1 MLPEDA
7 KSGPCAEKSTT
18 DARSH
23 LRSAGFFDQASDAI
37 FVFDDVCSFV
47 DANRRACE
55 MLGFTRD
62 EIVARTVA
70 DLIPAEDLALSPL
83 LMPELRTGKTVV
95 VSRRMRCKDGNM
107 VCIELSARKLD
118 DDIYLGIA
126 RDVTQRNLTEEA
138 LRRSEAS
145 FRTLIELLPDGVVV
159 HRDGRILYVNP
170 EIVRCL
176 GHDSAADLVG
186 RPVAD
191 IIHPDDRVEVANR
204 VALIAATGEPLPMRE
219 DRFLKR
225 DGSVGMAEVVALQVT
240 FDGAPATV
248 ALSRDVT
255 EQKRLQAQ
263 LAQADRLA
271 SMGLLAAGVAHEINN
286 PLTYM
291 LLNLERILGELPDL
305 GRTLA
310 RVRSELTATLGEAAA
325 AAILDRVGVDGA
337 MAQVAALTDRAREA
351 ADGAR
356 RVAKI
361 AGDLKVFARA
371 DSDDRAQVN
380 VNVLMDKAL
389 DIAANELRFRATI
402 RREYGQVP
410 RVLANAGR
418 LSQVFLNL
426 VVNAAH
432 AIDEGA
438 PHQNTV
444 LITTRRHGNEVW
456 IEVEDTG
463 RGIAKEHLSRLFEPF
478 FTTKGPGQG
487 SGLGLSICANIVRAH
502 GGRIEVASEPGHGS
516 RFTVCLPESD
526 GIDPPNS
533 SAGLARRS
541 VAPPSPR
548 RPRIL
553 VVDDERAMR
562 TTLAALLSDHYEV
575 LTADSGAGAIG
586 TLTRDPAFDAVLCD
600 LMMPDVSGVDVYAWI
615 LAEAPALARKV
626 VFMTGGAFTPRAR
639 ELLERVPNRRV
650 EKPFELSELSAAL
663 EKVTRAPG
671 NGG

>member
-7 KSGPCAEKSTT
+7 KASQRDETPTVDPRPHLSGAS
-18 DARSH
+18 
-23 LRSAGFFDQASDAI
+23 FFDQACDAI
-37 FVFDDVCSFV
+37 FVFDDMCRFV
-47 DANRRACE
+47 DANRRAYK

-62 EIVARTVA
+62 EILARTVA
-70 DLIPAEDLALSPL
+70 DMIPAEDLVLAPQ
-83 LMPELRTGKTVV
+83 LMPELRKGESLVE
-95 VSRRMRCKDGNM
+95 SRRMRRKDGAL
-107 VCIELSARKLD
+107 VSIELNARKLD
-118 DDIYLGIA
+118 DGLFLGIA
-126 RDVTQRNLTEEA
+126 RDVTERNVTEEA

-170 EIVRCL
+170 EGVRSL
-176 GHDSAADLVG
+176 GHDSAEGLIG
-186 RPVAD
+186 RPVAE
-191 IIHPDDRVEVANR
+191 IIHPDDRAEVAGR
-204 VALIAATGEPLPMRE
+204 LALIAATGEPLPMRE

-225 DGSVGMAEVVALQVT
+225 DGSVGVAEVVALQVT

-255 EQKRLQAQ
+255 EQKRLRAQ

-291 LLNLERILGELPDL
+291 LLNLERIVGELPDL
-305 GRTLA
+305 GRTFA
-310 RVRSELTATLGEAAA
+310 RLRGELTVALGEAEATA
-325 AAILDRVGVDGA
+325 MLDRAGVEGA
-337 MAQVAALTDRAREA
+337 MQQARALTDRAREA

-361 AGDLKVFARA
+361 AGDLKVFARV

-380 VNVLMDKAL
+380 VNALMDKAL
-389 DIAANELRFRATI
+389 DIAANELRFRATVQ
-402 RREYGQVP
+402 RDYGKVP

-432 AIDEGA
+432 SIEEGA

-444 LITTRRHGNEVW
+444 RITTRRQGGEVS
-456 IEVEDTG
+456 IEVADTG
-463 RGIAKEHLSRLFEPF
+463 CGIPQEHLGRLFEPF

-502 GGRIEVASEPGHGS
+502 GGRIEVASEPGRGS
-516 RFTVCLPESD
+516 RFTVCLPESAAMD
-526 GIDPPNS
+526 APSERP
-533 SAGLARRS
+533 ALA
-541 VAPPSPR
+541 PSPPVEASQSR
-548 RPRIL
+548 ARIL

-562 TTLAALLSDHYEV
+562 TTLAALLSDRYDV
-575 LTADSGAGAIG
+575 LTADSGAAAIG
-586 TLTRDPAFDAVLCD
+586 TLKRDPAFDAVLCD
-600 LMMPDVSGVDVYAWI
+600 LMMPEVSGVDVYAWI
-615 LAEAPALARKV
+615 QSEAPALAHKV
-626 VFMTGGAFTPRAR
+626 IFMTGGAFTPRAR
-639 ELLERVPNRRV
+639 ELLDRVPNRRV
-650 EKPFELSELSAAL
+650 EKPFELNELFAAL
-663 EKVTRAPG
+663 EKVTRLP
-671 NGG
+671 